1 MTGVAVLD
9 LFAGTGALG
18 LEAVSRGAG
27 SLVSV
32 ELDRRAARVLLAN
45 LQSCGAAGRSELIVR
60 DVAGTLSTLA
70 RRGRKFEG
78 VFVDPPYRS
87 GLAQRAVAALAGAGV
102 VKQGGWVSVESAVD
116 ESLPLREGALVRVHE
131 QVYGDTK
138 LTLYELQGAGD

>member
-1 MTGVAVLD
+1 MSGVAVLD

-18 LEAVSRGAG
+18 LEAVSRGAA

-60 DVAGTLSTLA
+60 DVEGTVTSLA

-78 VFVDPPYRS
+78 VFIDPPYHS
-87 GLAQRAVAALAGAGV
+87 GLAQRAIAALAGAGL
-102 VKQGGWVSVESAVD
+102 VKQGGWVSVESAAD
-116 ESLPLREGALVRVHE
+116 EALPPREGALVRVHE

-138 LTLYELQGAGD
+138 LTLYELVVGGG